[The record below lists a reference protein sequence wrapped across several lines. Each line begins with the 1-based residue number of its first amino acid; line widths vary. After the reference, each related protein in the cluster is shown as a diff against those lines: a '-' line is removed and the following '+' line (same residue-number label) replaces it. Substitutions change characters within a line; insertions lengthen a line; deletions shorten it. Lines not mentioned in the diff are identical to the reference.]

1 MLIPFREESA
11 RHGTRR
17 RAVAGLAATGGAI
30 APAGLIL
37 AGTFAVLGALVA
49 RSVLVTAAT
58 LEPGHRVWGSGAW
71 CRPAPPSVRGK
82 EPAGQRWTPER
93 GGARRRIRRRA
104 PSPGGCQKQRVK
116 PYLMLRQ
123 DTRP

>member
-71 CRPAPPSVRGK
+71 CGPLRRPS
-82 EPAGQRWTPER
+82 AGRSRPDSAGPR
-93 GGARRRIRRRA
+93 NGAG
-104 PSPGGCQKQRVK
+104 PGGGFAVG
-116 PYLMLRQ
+116 P
-123 DTRP
+123 RPPGGVRSSG